1 MFGRRQVKNHG
12 RMAAQELGE
21 SYGHL
26 RMAAAHAADGAN
38 VALAPR
44 VEAARKAVAP
54 TVVRARD
61 VAASSMESLLE
72 AARDGRKSAQKK
84 ARKTNAK
91 AQKKVSKATNS
102 ALLKMGKKD
111 NRSVS
116 GKKWPLMIG
125 GLLAAGAAIGA
136 TSALVKRRRSQ
147 PTWEEYTADSATRT
161 TTDTHALLDSAKST
175 MDAGIDK
182 ASAAASA
189 VKDRTS
195 DLIGSPSKGQ
205 NTGPTGI
212 DKTADRS
219 GRV

>member
-12 RMAAQELGE
+12 RMAAHELGE

-26 RMAAAHAADGAN
+26 RMAASHAADGAG

-44 VEAARKAVAP
+44 VDAARRAVAP
-54 TVVRARD
+54 TVERARD
-61 VAASSMESLLE
+61 AATSSMGSLLV
-72 AARDGRKSAQKK
+72 AARDGRKTAQKK

-102 ALLKMGKKD
+102 ALVKIGKK
-111 NRSVS
+111 NKSS
-116 GKKWPLMIG
+116 SKKWPIMIG

-136 TSALVKRRRSQ
+136 TSALLKRRRSQ
-147 PTWEEYTADSATRT
+147 PTWEEYTSDSATTRT
-161 TTDTHALLDSAKST
+161 TTDAHALLDSAKST

-189 VKDRTS
+189 VKERTS

-205 NTGPTGI
+205 STGPTGV
-212 DKTADRS
+212 DKTAGLN